1 MEAPV
6 ESGSVVGVRVEC
18 RRDLNVSRGLL
29 VLERIILKR
38 MPPSSLVARSPCR
51 LVEVWVECKEDLNV
65 SRALLFL
72 ERIILRR
79 KAGHHR
85 TVW

>member
-1 MEAPV
+1 MQ
-6 ESGSVVGVRVEC
+6 
-18 RRDLNVSRGLL
+18 
-29 VLERIILKR
+29 ERPKCVPR
-38 MPPSSLVARSPCR
+38 TARSWADTIKKDAAVQCGSAASVR
-51 LVEVWVECKEDLNV
+51 LLEVWVECKEDLNV